1 MKRTFL
7 SLLFPALAGTLLT
20 AQAQE
25 VVFEQDFVATPE
37 TEQWQS
43 VDVNADGITWGA
55 HNRLWGLVYDGRHT
69 QNAANDWTVSPTF
82 QTKAG
87 SHYMIELAVSQRGC
101 FQPDSLTVGISED
114 DEFDVD
120 NVKMVEGLNV
130 GQLTGIVTYRV
141 HYLAST
147 TGDTRLG
154 LFINSPAKNG
164 VLSVKSVRIIS
175 TTGQQPIPAPDMT
188 AYADG
193 EKKEVRLR
201 WYNPNRDTDGAIISR
216 PMQAR
221 IYVDGQEIET
231 VDNLQPGEMTLHT
244 LRPASFSGKH
254 EFGVALVLD
263 GQVSDIIS
271 RSLDLNDFKG
281 EMVELLAFPLN
292 NKNDF
297 ASWKVQN
304 GDSGNA
310 WEYDYRSVYLG
321 YNRAANDWLF
331 TPVAN
336 LEQGKRYILTYEA
349 KSNVGY
355 PASFD
360 VTLGTAQDSASHTQV
375 LAQQKQLEKNGYGTF
390 QTPQFEV
397 SADGEY
403 YFGFHATEVKN
414 QLSIRN
420 VKLQVMQGSTTEA
433 GEETLPVW
441 TAPVD
446 VVTLDTLNAGLTDK
460 VPYHQRLSAEGVE
473 LYASLTHAL
482 IDEYTLAPNGI
493 YHLEEAKKYQPQ
505 LQGKPDFPAEFAG
518 GIVYHKGRIY
528 ANEYIPT
535 GNYQEAVPV
544 WKILDAKTLEVISQN
559 NLKSN
564 CENTT
569 ISMAYYTPTDKIY
582 GFVKDYT
589 DTWFVEIN
597 PADGEMRRIGDKMDP
612 HKRFLTIGS
621 NYEGDL
627 YAIYLKEDYVTGD
640 QSIYLCRVEPTEGKF
655 SEMGL
660 IQGANLMAD
669 DNIYNMKYRQALFC
683 DNSTGKFYW
692 MCCGS
697 SLALGSQY
705 APIYELD
712 PTNAVATLRTWAT
725 NVYAIS
731 GAYFEEPMMESPAS
745 IVDLTFTPASEGAT
759 EGVISFALPEKS
771 YNGKPLTGT
780 VHYEVTEPGSDEPI
794 EFSGDG
800 QPGEVINQAI
810 ETTQGL
816 HTLSVVVS
824 NAAGASPAVER
835 KFLIGYDLPAAPQN
849 VVLTAEGRQATVT
862 WEAPA
867 AGINGGVYDAS
878 KLTYTVMRFPGY
890 EVVASGLTETT
901 FTETLPGQLSRYAYG
916 IYSCHDGE
924 PIKNASSNMIVIGD
938 ALQPP
943 YGGVFEGL
951 GDFYNYYTIIDANND
966 GHTWTYHED
975 SHSAFYPYNYAQA
988 ANDWLISPPLQ
999 VEEGRVYTL
1008 IFSAFSSHSEFLE
1021 SMLVTFGYDRTPV
1034 DNRLVLDLEEVPAMD
1049 EQGGIATYEVD
1060 MLAEQSGTAFY
1071 AFQCYSPKYHE
1082 YLFLHNIQFK
1092 DRDADGISS
1101 VKKHNSTFLATPQ
1114 KGQLLLVNPSAASLR
1129 VVGASGQTLFTTSEA
1144 NAQLPLAPGIYVVT
1158 DGTTSQKVVVK

>member
-7 SLLFPALAGTLLT
+7 SLLFPALAGALLT

-69 QNAANDWTVSPTF
+69 KNAANDWTVSPTF

-87 SHYMIELAVSQRGC
+87 THYMIELAVAQRGC

-120 NVKMVEGLNV
+120 NIKMVEALSV

-141 HYLAST
+141 HYQANKA
-147 TGDTRLG
+147 GDARLG

-175 TTGQQPIPAPDMT
+175 STGQQPIPAPDMT

-221 IYVDGQEIET
+221 IYMDGQEIET

-244 LRPASFSGKH
+244 LRPTSFSGKH

-281 EMVELLAFPLN
+281 EMVELQAFPLA
-292 NKNDF
+292 KKTDF
-297 ASWKVQN
+297 EAWKVEN
-304 GDSGNA
+304 VDLGTTWA
-310 WEYDYRSVYLG
+310 YDYGSVYMG
-321 YNRAANDWLF
+321 YAKTADDWLF

-336 LEQGKRYILTYEA
+336 LEQGKRYVLTYQA
-349 KSNVGY
+349 KTSMNY
-355 PASFD
+355 PANFD
-360 VTLGTAQDSASHTQV
+360 VTLGTSQASSTHTTV
-375 LAQQKQLEKNGYGTF
+375 LATQNGLEQNGYGTF

-403 YFGFHATEVKN
+403 YFGFHATLVKN

-420 VKLQVMQGSTTEA
+420 VTLQVMQGSTTEA

-446 VVTLDTLNAGLTDK
+446 VVKLDTLNAGLDVTL
-460 VPYHQRLSAEGVE
+460 PYHQRLSAEGVE
-473 LYASLTHAL
+473 LYASLTHSL

-493 YHLEEAKKYQPQ
+493 YHLEEGRKYQPQ
-505 LQGKPDFPAEFAG
+505 LQGKPDLPAEFAG
-518 GIVYHKGRIY
+518 GLVYHKGRLY

-544 WKILDAKTLEVISQN
+544 WKVLDAKTLEVISQN

-569 ISMAYYTPTDKIY
+569 VTMAYYTPTDKIY

-660 IQGANLMAD
+660 IQGANLMAE

-745 IVDLTFTPASEGAT
+745 ILDLTFTPASEGAT
-759 EGVISFALPEKS
+759 EGVISFALPDKT
-771 YNGKPLTGT
+771 YNGQPLTGT

-943 YGGVFEGL
+943 YGGVFQGL

-966 GHTWTYHED
+966 GFTWTYHED
-975 SHSAFYPYNYAQA
+975 SKSAYYPYNYAQA
-988 ANDWLISPPLQ
+988 ANDWLISPPIQ

-1008 IFSAFSSHSEFLE
+1008 IFSAFSSHSELLE

-1034 DNRLVLDLEEVPAMD
+1034 DNRLILDLEEVPNMD
-1049 EQGGIATYEVD
+1049 EQGGIATYEID
-1060 MLAEQSGTAFY
+1060 ILAEQSGTAFY
-1071 AFQCYSPKYHE
+1071 AFQCYSPKYYE

-1092 DRDADGISS
+1092 ERDADGISS
-1101 VKKHNSTFLATPQ
+1101 VKKHNSPFLATPQ
-1114 KGQLLLVNPSAASLR
+1114 KGQLLLVNPSAAALR
-1129 VVGASGQTLFTTSEA
+1129 VLNASGQTLHTTSEA
-1144 NAQLPLAPGIYVVT
+1144 NAQLPLTPGVYVVT

>member
-7 SLLFPALAGTLLT
+7 SLLFPTLAGALLT

-69 QNAANDWTVSPTF
+69 KNAANDWTVSPTF

-87 SHYMIELAVSQRGC
+87 SHYMIELAVAQRGC

-120 NVKMVEGLNV
+120 NVKMVKALSV
-130 GQLTGIVTYRV
+130 GQLTGIVTYRL

-154 LFINSPAKNG
+154 LFLASPAKNG

-244 LRPASFSGKH
+244 LHPTTFSGKH
-254 EFGVALVLD
+254 EFGVAVVLD

-397 SADGEY
+397 NADGEY

-493 YHLEEAKKYQPQ
+493 YHLDEAKKYQPQ
-505 LQGKPDFPAEFAG
+505 LKGKPDFPAEFAG

-669 DNIYNMKYRQALFC
+669 DNIYNMKYRL
-683 DNSTGKFYW
+683 N
-692 MCCGS
+692 
-697 SLALGSQY
+697 L
-705 APIYELD
+705 
-712 PTNAVATLRTWAT
+712 
-725 NVYAIS
+725 
-731 GAYFEEPMMESPAS
+731 
-745 IVDLTFTPASEGAT
+745 
-759 EGVISFALPEKS
+759 
-771 YNGKPLTGT
+771 
-780 VHYEVTEPGSDEPI
+780 
-794 EFSGDG
+794 
-800 QPGEVINQAI
+800 
-810 ETTQGL
+810 
-816 HTLSVVVS
+816 
-824 NAAGASPAVER
+824 
-835 KFLIGYDLPAAPQN
+835 
-849 VVLTAEGRQATVT
+849 
-862 WEAPA
+862 
-867 AGINGGVYDAS
+867 
-878 KLTYTVMRFPGY
+878 
-890 EVVASGLTETT
+890 
-901 FTETLPGQLSRYAYG
+901 
-916 IYSCHDGE
+916 
-924 PIKNASSNMIVIGD
+924 
-938 ALQPP
+938 
-943 YGGVFEGL
+943 
-951 GDFYNYYTIIDANND
+951 
-966 GHTWTYHED
+966 
-975 SHSAFYPYNYAQA
+975 
-988 ANDWLISPPLQ
+988 
-999 VEEGRVYTL
+999 
-1008 IFSAFSSHSEFLE
+1008 
-1021 SMLVTFGYDRTPV
+1021 
-1034 DNRLVLDLEEVPAMD
+1034 
-1049 EQGGIATYEVD
+1049 
-1060 MLAEQSGTAFY
+1060 
-1071 AFQCYSPKYHE
+1071 
-1082 YLFLHNIQFK
+1082 
-1092 DRDADGISS
+1092 
-1101 VKKHNSTFLATPQ
+1101 
-1114 KGQLLLVNPSAASLR
+1114 
-1129 VVGASGQTLFTTSEA
+1129 
-1144 NAQLPLAPGIYVVT
+1144 
-1158 DGTTSQKVVVK
+1158 SQKF